1 MSGSVAVTDFDFDAD
16 SGSQSSPPQA
26 IFPLYDFQKR
36 VVSDPAR
43 LIGWLKA
50 RQVGGSTTATLK
62 ITLDAV
68 EHGESWRTM
77 SRSQRQSES
86 LLAKVAKHAL
96 AINEYATQVLR
107 QSRVVDPEQISAHRV
122 PFCNGASVEAVPC
135 DPDTTVGETCNWLLD
150 EFALYPRS
158 KAIFGVIKPS
168 IMHGKKMMVLSS
180 PRGRRGK
187 FFDLWRMYEQ
197 MGADSGWSW
206 HKTTIEDAIRDGFCP
221 KDERGRPMTF
231 EQFRDQEIR
240 DIGLEMWL
248 QEYMCVFSDKL
259 TAFLPYRVIVACSS
273 ANIPLVRTLDA
284 LQTLDRDLYIGVDIG
299 RRRDL
304 TVIWV
309 LSRSGDNFTTESVF
323 VLDNTP
329 FEEQARILRSV
340 LASGHVAGCCIDQ
353 GGIGMQLAEMLAETF
368 PGIVEQVS
376 FTNANK
382 AEMAHRLKLAM
393 EAGNFWMPDDDDL
406 KADFASV
413 ERDVTDSGLIRIAA
427 PHSGTGHGDR
437 FWAAA
442 LAMRATN
449 IFRPFELVLAI

>member
-1 MSGSVAVTDFDFDAD
+1 MTALATDDGVA
-16 SGSQSSPPQA
+16 SSSRRP
-26 IFPLYDFQKR
+26 IFPFKPYQQAVID
-36 VVSDPAR
+36 DPAR
-43 LIGWLKA
+43 LIGWLKS
-50 RQVGGSTTATLK
+50 RQVGGSTTATAK
-62 ITLDAV
+62 IVLDAV
-68 EHGESWRTM
+68 EHAETWKTM
-77 SRSQRQSES
+77 SRSQRQAES
-86 LLAKVAKHAL
+86 LLGKAAKHTL
-96 AINEYATQVLR
+96 AINEYVTRVLGQPPIVDLDRITTQR
-107 QSRVVDPEQISAHRV
+107 ITYR
-122 PFCNGASVEAVPC
+122 NGATIEAVPC
-135 DPDTTVGETCNWLLD
+135 DPDTTVGDTCNWLID
-150 EFALYPRS
+150 EFALFPRS

-168 IMHGKKMMVLSS
+168 IMHGKKMIVLSS

-187 FFDLWRMYEQ
+187 FFDLWQTFEQ
-197 MGADSGWSW
+197 MGAACGWSW
-206 HKTTIEDAIRDGFCP
+206 HKTTIEDAIRDGFAP
-221 KDERGRPMTF
+221 SDEHGRPLTF
-231 EQFRDQEIR
+231 EQFKAQEIR

-259 TAFLPYRVIVACSS
+259 TAFLAYKIITACSS

-284 LQTLDRDLYIGVDIG
+284 LQSIDRDLYIGVDIG

-323 VLDNTP
+323 ILDNTP

-340 LASGHVAGCCIDQ
+340 LRTGRVAGCCIDE
-353 GGIGMQLAEMLAETF
+353 GGIGMQLAEAMENLF
-368 PGIVEQVS
+368 PGIVERVS

-393 EAGNFWMPDDDDL
+393 EAGNFWMPDDEDL

-442 LAMRATN
+442 LSMRATN